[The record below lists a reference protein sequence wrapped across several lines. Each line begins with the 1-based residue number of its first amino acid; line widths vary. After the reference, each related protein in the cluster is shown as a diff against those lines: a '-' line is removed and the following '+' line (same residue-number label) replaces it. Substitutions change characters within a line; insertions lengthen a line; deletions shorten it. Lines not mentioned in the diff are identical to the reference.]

1 MLNFFDELAIKIS
14 NAYIKS
20 GWLKHNRTGLGI
32 IALIFFFTTPFIAL
46 NMSLFERVAL
56 MIFLLF
62 VGLLNSLP
70 LFSSMYLSARNSQKE
85 KELFNDKDFLKKM
98 EKKEDGE
105 KILC

>member
-1 MLNFFDELAIKIS
+1 
-14 NAYIKS
+14 
-20 GWLKHNRTGLGI
+20 
-32 IALIFFFTTPFIAL
+32 
-46 NMSLFERVAL
+46 